1 MLPDNGMRPTDRQDT
16 GRAGQERPEQPPLA
30 LDWWPVLRSVPPS
43 MTAELARLRAAF
55 PAFSVSIGPG
65 WRGPTF
71 EAWRDPAAG
80 GLYAVI
86 TQDAGEL
93 WRELGECQQGTSTD
107 VASATGARDREGA
120 RRDIQE
126 DAMTVEDPHCEPGAG
141 NGPAQ
146 VAPDRWQAA
155 SYRCSC
161 GFARDDKDEFDRHLD
176 DIGNAN
182 PEHFEV
188 LNGWTLPQVRQWQAT
203 AGPHMT
209 SSPAGTS

>member
-1 MLPDNGMRPTDRQDT
+1 MLPDKRPADLQDASQ
-16 GRAGQERPEQPPLA
+16 AGQERPENTPQDQWPLFR
-30 LDWWPVLRSVPPS
+30 LVVPPS

-55 PAFSVSIGPG
+55 PTFAVSIRPG

-80 GLYAVI
+80 DLYAAI

-93 WRELGECQQGTSTD
+93 WRELGECQQGTSAG
-107 VASATGARDREGA
+107 VSSATDGTRDREVA
-120 RRDIQE
+120 RPDIQE
-126 DAMTVEDPHCEPGAG
+126 DAMMVEDPRREPGAG

-176 DIGNAN
+176 DTGNAN

-188 LNGWTLPQVRQWQAT
+188 LNGWTLPQVRQWQTT